1 MKSSAR
7 LLTFSVSAATLLLS
21 ACGGGSTDVTPPAN
35 DGLPTQVQSVALQ
48 TIATSASYSTPGI
61 GDALDYLNRER
72 LRCGLGALKQ
82 NATLDQAAQSH
93 VEYKTA
99 NFIGDPHFETLG
111 LAGFTG
117 ITPMDRALA
126 KGYSTV
132 SNEVF
137 EVGVLPWIYNNLRL
151 GGSLTNMD
159 AYPQHAMRADL
170 AAPYHGMG
178 LLSSGIDIGIA
189 FGGRNEVVDNEQHIQ
204 MSYFAEIGRGQA
216 VDGQQPVVP
225 SVRTFPCEG
234 TVDVAPA
241 LFGEYLSTGPFFPV
255 RHLNTQP
262 IGHPIYVIG
271 ENGAQLTI
279 GAVSI
284 TRVSTGQSVAIA
296 EIRTKATDPVH
307 GVLFRESWVGFILPD
322 APLVPLQPYR
332 VRIEGA
338 SDAKLFVK
346 EFTFTPGLYSVYDM
360 DLVRSLGLP
369 TR

>member
-7 LLTFSVSAATLLLS
+7 LLTFSVSATILFLS
-21 ACGGGSTDVTPPAN
+21 ACGGGTDVTPPAN
-35 DGLPTQVQSVALQ
+35 GGLPTQVQSVALQ
-48 TIATSASYSTPGI
+48 TNARPASYSTPGMAA
-61 GDALDYLNRER
+61 ALDYLNRER

-99 NFIGDPHFETLG
+99 NFIGDPHFETPG
-111 LAGFTG
+111 LDGFTG
-117 ITPMDRALA
+117 ITPLDRALA

-137 EVGVLPWIYNNLRL
+137 EVGALPWIYNNLRL
-151 GGSLTNMD
+151 GGPLTNMN
-159 AYPQHAMRADL
+159 AFPQHAMRTDL

-216 VDGQQPVVP
+216 IDGQQPAAP

-262 IGHPIYVIG
+262 TGHPIYVIG
-271 ENGAQLTI
+271 EHGTQLTI
-279 GAVSI
+279 GSVSI
-284 TRVSTGQSVAIA
+284 TRVSTGQNVAIV
-296 EIRTKATDPVH
+296 ETRTKATDPVH
-307 GVLFRESWVGFILPD
+307 GILFRETWVGFILPD
-322 APLVPLQPYR
+322 SPLVPLESYR

-338 SDAKLFVK
+338 SDAKQFMK
-346 EFTFTPGLYSVYDM
+346 EFTFTSGLYSVYDM